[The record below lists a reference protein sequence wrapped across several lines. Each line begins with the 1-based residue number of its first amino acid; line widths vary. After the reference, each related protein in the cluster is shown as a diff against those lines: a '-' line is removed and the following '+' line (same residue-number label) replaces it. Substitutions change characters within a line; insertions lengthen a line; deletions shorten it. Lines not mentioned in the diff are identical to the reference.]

1 MSFFEIFLLLAVL
14 GFFIGFISGLVGMG
28 GGILFVP
35 TFWFIFPL
43 LKIKPELVVKSA
55 VATSSACMTITTF
68 TSAYHHL
75 KTGYLNK
82 EIFKNLLLG
91 AIPGVILGASLTSLF
106 LPPHFVKICFSL
118 FLIVMAYRMLKGG
131 KKKKE
136 TYKIKNEKHI
146 SKANSKIKIILIG
159 MLAGILAGMLG
170 AGGGALITPMLYN
183 FCNVPIKEA
192 MATNTGVVFLSSL
205 VSTLSYIFFGIKN
218 TDLPYFLGYIYLPA
232 LVFMIPFLIVGTKLG
247 IKIMYKSH
255 PDRLRKIF
263 AFILVLVSINVIY
276 KTIFRG

>member
-1 MSFFEIFLLLAVL
+1 MNFFEIIILLAIL

-35 TFWFIFPL
+35 TFWFVFPL
-43 LKIKPELVVKSA
+43 LKVKPELVVKSS

-82 EIFKNLLLG
+82 EILKNLLLG
-91 AIPGVILGASLTSLF
+91 LLPGVILGASLTSLF
-106 LPPHFVKICFSL
+106 LPPRFVKIFFAL
-118 FLIVMAYRMLKGG
+118 LLIIMAYKMLKG
-131 KKKKE
+131 K
-136 TYKIKNEKHI
+136 KIKEKVNEPQECIYI
-146 SKANSKIKIILIG
+146 SRTKIILIG
-159 MLAGILAGMLG
+159 SLAGILAGMLG
-170 AGGGALITPMLYN
+170 IGGGALITPMLHN

-192 MATNTGVVFLSSL
+192 MATNTGVIFLSSL

-232 LVFMIPFLIVGTKLG
+232 VVFMIPFLIIGTKLG

-255 PDRLRKIF
+255 PDKLRKIF
-263 AFILVLVSINVIY
+263 AIILILVSINVIY
-276 KTIFRG
+276 KSILRG